1 MNGSL
6 AFTTMQ
12 INKNGILLMHV
23 DANNQVHFTS
33 ACALLQFV
41 NQGQTQLRHAC
52 QGGSRESHAG
62 EGCSRACQE
71 GAAMTAP
78 KAKAPALAKQ
88 GANHEGHGACQGV
101 PPVIG
106 YVRMCLGHMQVGG

>member
-1 MNGSL
+1 M
-6 AFTTMQ
+6 AHVDFFTTIQ
-12 INKNGILLMHV
+12 FNKNLCIQTHV
-23 DANNQVHFTS
+23 DGNNQGPYS
-33 ACALLQFV
+33 CDCALCQYV
-41 NQGQTQLRHAC
+41 NQCQMQLSHAC

-71 GAAMTAP
+71 GAAMTTP